1 MKEETQKF
9 LLEFSS
15 HDVNQR
21 RGTIVKLGQTK
32 SKYYLNLLLGI
43 AKYETDINARIDLI
57 KSIVNQEKLN
67 KTINETLL
75 WYSRDTDSQ
84 VRKSSIE
91 ALNKLNSKFLTL
103 VLLERLED
111 FDQEIRFFSMDLAGS
126 NKLKECSGK
135 LISILNKADDTATI
149 IRASNALGKIQD
161 PETEAQLFAK
171 FKIGPPDARLH
182 LSNILKLFG
191 DKPKDKFLRILS
203 DSEDPQ
209 LLQLSI
215 GALQTIGGEDVIESI
230 SKFLHHSDPN
240 VQATAG
246 KALIELDG
254 TTKYIIKEF
263 LEDPENNLIHQIL
276 SNKGSIAIEYLI
288 ELKNNEKDTVR
299 NNANNILN
307 MLMIQS
313 QNLIFSGST
322 MQKIDATEVYLKL
335 LDENYAILNINEVKT
350 LIESNLSIEDLKLQK
365 ISIKAIRKIGD
376 NSSIEPVESILKIS
390 NDDDVIIQAL
400 LALGEFK
407 HINSIDTIRN
417 KSHSTK
423 MEIRRMAYHVL
434 GKIWLENPSLIDD
447 NLARML
453 YDPSP
458 QIKLDSISIA
468 KDLKSPI
475 SIPPLKELANARD
488 PEISEKASSALEDMQ
503 KHFIENLSLDSSN
516 ESLNTAF
523 KSLTDIGMSNE
534 NLIESL
540 FILIKEHPDDLIRR
554 NAFYA
559 LGNLGNEEIL
569 ERLDEIDAIKPAVR
583 EAKYWS
589 IGRIRQLPIKSEEAI
604 ERLRKGDIPNKN
616 IDILKILNEQDHS
629 IFGDYSEDISHQL
642 NEAIKNFE
650 GERWGE
656 SINRINNICENIT
669 KAIIVDKEN
678 ELKITNLDALLG
690 KRQRERI
697 NILESRANFI
707 ERKDIFSTNLL
718 QIHQYRIESDAQH
731 AGGAITTPSNAVQ
744 AIHALRE
751 VYLIA
756 EKFFSAR

>member
-1 MKEETQKF
+1 
-9 LLEFSS
+9 
-15 HDVNQR
+15 
-21 RGTIVKLGQTK
+21 
-32 SKYYLNLLLGI
+32 
-43 AKYETDINARIDLI
+43 
-57 KSIVNQEKLN
+57 
-67 KTINETLL
+67 
-75 WYSRDTDSQ
+75 
-84 VRKSSIE
+84 
-91 ALNKLNSKFLTL
+91 
-103 VLLERLED
+103 
-111 FDQEIRFFSMDLAGS
+111 MDLAGS
-126 NKLKECSGK
+126 KRLKKCSGK
-135 LISILNKADDTATI
+135 LIYILNKAEDTATI
-149 IRASNALGKIQD
+149 IRVSNALGKIQS
-161 PETEAQLFAK
+161 PEAAEQLFAK
-171 FKIGPPDARLH
+171 FQTGPNDARVH

-191 DKPKDKFLRILS
+191 DKPKEKFIRILS
-203 DSEDPQ
+203 ESKEPQ
-209 LLQLSI
+209 ILQLSI
-215 GALQTIGGEDVIESI
+215 GALQTIGGEDILEPI
-230 SKFLHHSDPN
+230 SNLLHHSDPI
-240 VQATAG
+240 VQNAAG
-246 KALIELDG
+246 IALIKLDG
-254 TTKYIIKEF
+254 TIKYIIKEF
-263 LEDPENNLIHQIL
+263 LEEPGNQKIHEIL
-276 SNKGSIAIEYLI
+276 SNKGSTAVEYLI
-288 ELKNNEKDTVR
+288 NLKNDEKDIVR
-299 NNANNILN
+299 NSVNNILN
-307 MLMIQS
+307 MLMNQS
-313 QNLIFSGST
+313 QNLLSSGST
-322 MQKIDATEVYLKL
+322 QQKIDATEVYVKL
-335 LDENYAILNINEVKT
+335 YDKEHPIQNIDVVKKQ
-350 LIESNLSIEDLKLQK
+350 IEINISVEELELQK
-365 ISIKAIRKIGD
+365 ISLKAIRKLGD
-376 NSSIEPVESILKIS
+376 SSSIVAVESILKIS

-423 MEIRRMAYHVL
+423 MEIRRMAYFVL

-488 PEISEKASSALEDMQ
+488 PEISEKASSALEDLQ
-503 KHFIENLSLDSSN
+503 KYFIENLSLDSSN

-523 KSLTDIGMSNE
+523 KSLKDIGISNE

-540 FILIKEHPDDLIRR
+540 FKLIKEHPDKIIRR
-554 NAFYA
+554 EAFYA
-559 LGNLGNEEIL
+559 LGILGNEEIL
-569 ERLDEIDAIKPAVR
+569 ERLDEIDATNPKVR
-583 EAKYWS
+583 EAKDWAV
-589 IGRIRQLPIKSEEAI
+589 GRIKNLTIKSEETI
-604 ERLRKGDIPNKN
+604 EMLRRGDIPNETV
-616 IDILKILNEQDHS
+616 DILKILNEQDHS
-629 IFGDYSEDISHQL
+629 VFGDYSEDISHQL

-656 SINRINNICENIT
+656 SINRINNVCENIT

-731 AGGAITTPSNAVQ
+731 AGGEITTPSNAVQ

-756 EKFFSAR
+756 EKLFIAR